1 MEQFF
6 DAIENLL
13 GRKLNPQ
20 DEAEAEK
27 IARLLNAAPKDEISA
42 GSGTLVSDA
51 YSKEFDDAVIA
62 RQKTVQRELSRIDAC
77 LSDNKRMRQYVAEMK
92 LMVRLPDGTILP
104 VTVDNIVGLNDS
116 IDFLVAKRKIVSTE
130 AEKIAQLLN
139 AAPKE

>member
-1 MEQFF
+1 
-6 DAIENLL
+6 
-13 GRKLNPQ
+13 
-20 DEAEAEK
+20 
-27 IARLLNAAPKDEISA
+27 
-42 GSGTLVSDA
+42 
-51 YSKEFDDAVIA
+51 
-62 RQKTVQRELSRIDAC
+62 
-77 LSDNKRMRQYVAEMK
+77 MRQYVAEMK

>member
-1 MEQFF
+1 
-6 DAIENLL
+6 
-13 GRKLNPQ
+13 
-20 DEAEAEK
+20 
-27 IARLLNAAPKDEISA
+27 
-42 GSGTLVSDA
+42 
-51 YSKEFDDAVIA
+51 
-62 RQKTVQRELSRIDAC
+62 
-77 LSDNKRMRQYVAEMK
+77 MK